1 MTTVIV
7 LLAGM
12 GRRMNAS
19 KNKILLEVDSHPLFY
34 YTLEKFKAF
43 TDNIILVVSEADY
56 EYFKS
61 LNLGYRLVKGGP
73 TRAISVLNGL
83 KAVKTDRVLIHDGA
97 RCLISKRI
105 INECLNSDADAY
117 FVGVPLKNTV
127 RFDESMGFKDLDR
140 AHLIDV
146 QTPQGGRTSLFLDNA
161 LKSSDVTDDISMLKD
176 RSGVKLILGDDY
188 NIKVTTPFD
197 LEIFKML
204 KEEYN
209 D

>member
-1 MTTVIV
+1 MTTVII

-161 LKSSDVTDDISMLKD
+161 LKLSDVTDDISMLKD

>member
-1 MTTVIV
+1 MTTVII

-61 LNLGYRLVKGGP
+61 INLGYRLVKGGP

-161 LKSSDVTDDISMLKD
+161 LKLSDVTDDISMLKD